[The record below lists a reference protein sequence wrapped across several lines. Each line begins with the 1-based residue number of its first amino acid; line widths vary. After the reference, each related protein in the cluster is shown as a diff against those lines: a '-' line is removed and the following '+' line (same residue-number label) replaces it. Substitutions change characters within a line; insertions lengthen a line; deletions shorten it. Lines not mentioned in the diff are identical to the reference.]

1 MAVTGR
7 WRWSYVIAWGAILV
21 ALIVIGVLRAT
32 TPQAGPSIR
41 WIDDRGVT
49 RRLSLA
55 EMKRLPA
62 LARRG
67 SYQNQYGNWRDEG
80 HYTGVPIAALIGEDA
95 EYRSVRVT
103 ASDGYRVEI
112 ERARIESEA
121 YPIVLAY
128 AFDGLEIPAWKDGP
142 RIAVL
147 PEGGG
152 VSNEEYNA
160 VSAGSFWVK
169 GVVEVELLR

>member
-7 WRWSYVIAWGAILV
+7 WRWTYVIAWGAILV
-21 ALIVIGVLRAT
+21 ALIVPAVLRVK
-32 TPQAGPSIR
+32 TPHVEPSIR
-41 WIDDRGVT
+41 WTDDRGVT
-49 RRLSLA
+49 RRLALS

-103 ASDGYRVEI
+103 ASDGYCVDI
-112 ERARIESEA
+112 DRARVESEA
-121 YPIVLAY
+121 YPVVLAY

-147 PEGGG
+147 PEDGG
-152 VSNEEYNA
+152 VSNEEYDA
-160 VSAGSFWVK
+160 ASAGSFWVK
-169 GVVEVELLR
+169 GVAEVELLR